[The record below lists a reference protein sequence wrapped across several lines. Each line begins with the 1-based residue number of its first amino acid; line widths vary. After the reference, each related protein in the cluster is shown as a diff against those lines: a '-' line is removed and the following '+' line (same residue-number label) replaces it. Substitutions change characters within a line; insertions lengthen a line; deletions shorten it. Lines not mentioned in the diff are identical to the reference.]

1 LITKWKTFHCKQIP
15 LWFEKKITEK
25 KCRLSQGTGTTLS
38 SAIGRAGSQ
47 PGIKE
52 LGLELETSCLFCLF
66 VFFSLRPENP
76 FNQSI
81 SSDLMDYESSLIQ
94 VHLSSALIGRAGD
107 QSEIKALD
115 RNGWRSFLQGSALIS
130 HHISSSFF
138 FLFDIAGISAIF
150 FCWLWLKM
158 ADA

>member
-1 LITKWKTFHCKQIP
+1 MEDLSLQANSTLVWK
-15 LWFEKKITEK
+15 KKITEK
-25 KCRLSQGTGTTLS
+25 NVAFLKALGRRSALPLVAPAANQGSRNSVWNWRRLV
-38 SAIGRAGSQ
+38 
-47 PGIKE
+47 
-52 LGLELETSCLFCLF
+52 CLF